1 MYMCTTVQYVI
12 CHVKSKND
20 QKKNI
25 EIFLLS
31 GTWYEFY
38 IDWKDS
44 FCTFRVLI
52 IT

>member
-1 MYMCTTVQYVI
+1 MYTCVPQYVI

-31 GTWYEFY
+31 GT
-38 IDWKDS
+38 S
-44 FCTFRVLI
+44 FILI
-52 IT
+52 GKILFVPSGF